1 MMLSYLFGAAAVVWI
16 GMLLF
21 VIVVLQRQRRMALEM
36 QEVRRMLAD
45 MAPVDRANH

>member
-1 MMLSYLFGAAAVVWI
+1 MMLSYLFGAAAVVWM

-21 VIVVLQRQRRMALEM
+21 VIVLLQRQRRLALEM

-45 MAPVDRANH
+45 MPPANSSDH